1 MKLIFSS
8 EGDCGSAQ
16 SVPEE
21 EYYLPSIVL
30 WLIAPA
36 SRLILKQLCGLQ
48 KRFVAANLRIS
59 APRRRAQCGQ
69 P

>member
-21 EYYLPSIVL
+21 EYYLPIVL

-48 KRFVAANLRIS
+48 KRFIAANLGIS
-59 APRRRAQCGQ
+59 APRHRAQCGQ